1 MKTALNKKKGQVIT
15 LAVLIGCLIASAAHS
30 SGSFVPSERGP
41 GNARYNNGK
50 ALFLGR
56 KGDANC
62 SECHK
67 KFKRSKLLVLKSKVS
82 QKITDCTTHTP
93 CFDAM
98 LDDRQL
104 RALDAYFF
112 KRYRLK

>member
-1 MKTALNKKKGQVIT
+1 MKTALNKKKGLIT
-15 LAVLIGCLIASAAHS
+15 MAVVLIGCLLATTAHS

-67 KFKRSKLLVLKSKVS
+67 KFKRSKLLILKAKIS
-82 QKITDCTTHTP
+82 QRITDCTTHTP
-93 CFDAM
+93 CFDAA
-98 LDDRQL
+98 LDDKQL